1 MKIMIKAYL
10 DKNLGDDMMIRM
22 LVKQLKKH
30 QFFLHVD
37 DRSKV
42 SALYDLPN
50 LKLREPIIGNKFQ
63 KRLYIKKEY
72 DAIIRV
78 GGSIFQIYSLNSIKA
93 FIRILVE
100 DLILKALGVKLFI
113 VGCNIGPI
121 KVKWG
126 KIIVKWIIK
135 NSMYTSVR
143 DKKSYK
149 IVNPKK
155 KDHTIHYYP
164 DMVLASQEYFDQ
176 VDNMKNG
183 TCLGISTYRFRT
195 NPEYNEIFHSKMI
208 NIINLYHDMTKQKV
222 LLFAFDS
229 GSENDIGPAYSIL
242 DGIKKKELVEIIVY
256 TGNIKEIIKAYTKCH
271 SFISVRFH
279 SAIIALK
286 LQIPFIPIIYSDKM
300 ENMLDDIAYKGLK
313 YNITNIK
320 DLNEEDVI
328 HALINESNVCK
339 GCKTNY
345 CEDALGHLDSL
356 KKILMDEM

>member
-22 LVKQLKKH
+22 LVKQLKNH
-30 QFFLHVD
+30 QFFLHIND
-37 DRSKV
+37 KSKA
-42 SALYDLPN
+42 SAFYDLPK
-50 LKLREPIIGNKFQ
+50 LKLCRPIAGNKLQ
-63 KRLYIKKEY
+63 KWLYIRKEY
-72 DAIIRV
+72 DAIIKV
-78 GGSIFQIYSLNSIKA
+78 GGSIFQIYSLNSIRA
-93 FIRILVE
+93 FIKILVE
-100 DLILKALGVKLFI
+100 DLILKSLGVKLFI

-143 DKKSYK
+143 DKESYK
-149 IVNPKK
+149 IINPKK
-155 KDHTIHYYP
+155 RDHSIHYYP

-176 VDNMKNG
+176 VDTMKKG

-195 NPEYNEIFHSKMI
+195 NPECNEIFHSKMI
-208 NIINLYHDMTKQKV
+208 NIINRYHDMTKQKV

-256 TGNIKEIIKAYTKCH
+256 SGNIKKIIKAYTRCH

-313 YNITNIK
+313 YDTTNIK
-320 DLNEEDVI
+320 DLHEEDVI
-328 HALINESNVCK
+328 HALINENNICK

-345 CEDALGHLDSL
+345 SEDALGHLNSL
-356 KKILMDEM
+356 KKFLKG